1 MTARARAMARLVAEQ
16 VVEVLVE
23 RGLVRTPTREE
34 QRAMEDSSDELL
46 SVMRAK
52 AERNQ
57 TRS

>member
-1 MTARARAMARLVAEQ
+1 MARLVAEQ

-34 QRAMEDSSDELL
+34 QRAMEESADDLL
-46 SVMRAK
+46 VVMRAK

-57 TRS
+57 TRR